1 MAATLAPARPAVA
14 LDESAEPPRVV
25 HLTTSYP
32 RHDGDF
38 AGRFVAD
45 LVRGLAG
52 HLDVSVLA
60 PGGYRD
66 FGLAYGGGI
75 VHNLRRR
82 PWLAPLLVASMVLA
96 VRRAAG
102 RRDLV
107 HAHWLAAGA
116 ICVLARRRF
125 VLTLH
130 GSGTAGRF
138 ADLELARRRPW
149 LFGWVMRR
157 AEVVICVSE
166 ALAEAARRCG
176 GRDVRTIPNGVAI
189 PAAVGPEA
197 EPAEVLFAGRLSPEK
212 GIEELVA
219 ATAGMNLVVAGDG
232 PLRHLVPDA
241 LGFVPHE
248 ELGRLYERAA
258 VVVLP
263 SYHEGLPLSVLE
275 AMAHGRPIVASAVG
289 GLPELV
295 EDGVTGFLVEP
306 GDVEGLRTA
315 LRRLLADPALRR
327 RLGGAARTRV
337 AERCSWERVTAATLE
352 AYGVP
357 STARAETTI
366 PSLQYGASR
375 PAAPRVARARLAAW
389 PATNGRRPS
398 SRPTRRH
405 GLR

>member
-1 MAATLAPARPAVA
+1 MEASVAPALSGTGEERP
-14 LDESAEPPRVV
+14 LRVV

-32 RHDGDF
+32 RHEGDF

-52 HLDVSVLA
+52 HVDVSVLA

-66 FGLAYGGGI
+66 FGLAYGRGLVG
-75 VHNLRRR
+75 NLRRR
-82 PWLAPLLVASMVLA
+82 PWLAPLLVLSMILA

-138 ADLELARRRPW
+138 ADLELARRHPR
-149 LFGWVMRR
+149 LFGFVVRR
-157 AEVVICVSE
+157 AEVVIGVSE

-176 GRDVRTIPNGVAI
+176 GRDVRTIPNGVAL
-189 PAAVGPEA
+189 PASTGAEAV
-197 EPAEVLFAGRLSPEK
+197 PAEVLFVGRLSPEK
-212 GIEELVA
+212 GIEELAA
-219 ATAGMNLVVAGDG
+219 ATQGMNLVVAGDG
-232 PLRHLVPDA
+232 PLRRLVPGA
-241 LGFVPHE
+241 LGFVPHD
-248 ELGRLYERAA
+248 ELGELYDRAA
-258 VVVLP
+258 VVVCP
-263 SYHEGLPLSVLE
+263 SYREGLPLCVLE
-275 AMAHGRPIVASAVG
+275 AMAHGKPVVASAVG
-289 GLPELV
+289 GIPELV
-295 EDGVTGFLVEP
+295 EDGVTGYLVEP
-306 GDVEGLRTA
+306 GDVTGLRTA
-315 LRRLLADPALRR
+315 IERLLADPALRR
-327 RLGGAARTRV
+327 RLGRAARKRV

-352 AYGVP
+352 SYGVP
-357 STARAETTI
+357 AGRAQTTM

-375 PAAPRVARARLAAW
+375 PVAPRVARARLAAW
-389 PATNGRRPS
+389 PTRNGRRPS
-398 SRPTRRH
+398 ALPTRRH